1 MKTRKPKAIPSLS
14 PQTINIS
21 TPPLAMNVQDAA
33 RACGVPTWTV
43 RENILLGNL
52 RAKHAGRSHIVLMED
67 LKRWLESLTDVG
79 PSRAKSILA
88 RQEKR
93 TATEKFVDART
104 VQSA

>member
-1 MKTRKPKAIPSLS
+1 MKTRKPKEIPPLS

-33 RACGVPTWTV
+33 RACGVPTWTIRQSV
-43 RENILLGNL
+43 MLGEL
-52 RAKHAGRSHIVLMED
+52 RAKQAGRSHIILISD
-67 LKRWLESLTDVG
+67 LSRWLESLTDVE
-79 PSRAKSILA
+79 PSTAKSILA

-93 TATEKFVDART
+93 TTEKFIATRT

>member
-1 MKTRKPKAIPSLS
+1 MKTRKPKATPSLS
-14 PQTINIS
+14 PQAVNIA

-79 PSRAKSILA
+79 PSRANSILA

-93 TATEKFVDART
+93 TAVEKFIA
-104 VQSA
+104 A